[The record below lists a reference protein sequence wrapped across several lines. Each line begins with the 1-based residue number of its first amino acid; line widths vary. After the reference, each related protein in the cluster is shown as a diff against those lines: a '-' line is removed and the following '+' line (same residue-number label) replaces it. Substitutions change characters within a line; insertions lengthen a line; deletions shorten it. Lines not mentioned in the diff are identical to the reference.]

1 MVSFAQRMGLRPV
14 PSLVQKD
21 SLDAETR
28 VELWN
33 LTYNLWGALQSAV
46 SQWDSFNPISENVTA
61 ALWAWQFKKPRD
73 EQPRDN
79 AVWAIVK
86 DQIITGNWADAL
98 DLIEA
103 IVGFVERYK
112 THNSAE
118 LAALA
123 ESGYNNTFESFLVG
137 YRFVG
142 FKLIPIDS
150 EMDLQAAKA
159 GLDDAMPFKGARHH
173 LEQANKLLA
182 DRKNPDYPNV
192 IKESISAVESLC
204 AVITGE
210 HSLGDALKKLEG
222 SGAKIHPALKSAW
235 LKMYGWA
242 SDDDGIRHGGIEAP
256 EADQSLAK
264 YMLVTCS
271 AFVSHVIEIARKAG
285 LL

>member
-14 PSLVQKD
+14 PSIVQKD
-21 SLDAETR
+21 ALDAETR

-46 SQWDSFNPISENVTA
+46 SQWDSSNPISEDVTA

-86 DQIITGNWADAL
+86 TQIITGNWADAL

-123 ESGYNNTFESFLVG
+123 EAGYNNTFESFLVG

-150 EMDLQAAKA
+150 EMDLEAVKA

-173 LEQANKLLA
+173 LEQANRLLA
-182 DRKNPDYPNV
+182 DRKNPERFSTNTDPKILTLPRAAWINKP
-192 IKESISAVESLC
+192 IEKADE
-204 AVITGE
+204 
-210 HSLGDALKKLEG
+210 KL
-222 SGAKIHPALKSAW
+222 AA
-235 LKMYGWA
+235 
-242 SDDDGIRHGGIEAP
+242 
-256 EADQSLAK
+256 
-264 YMLVTCS
+264 
-271 AFVSHVIEIARKAG
+271 
-285 LL
+285 